1 MASFCLATVSKKES
15 KVSID
20 LASLQN
26 LLTDVFCIEMNA
38 VFHEVQA
45 QIQEITQKGD
55 RFQSAMKTAT
65 RAEEKNQIKQA
76 LLNVLR
82 EGENLK
88 KMKDQIQELA
98 KNPFQPPPT
107 IVEVDAM
114 INQEK
119 VNRELQPN
127 EIQLT
132 LRGTPELAGCGA
144 SYVKY
149 YLVYEEGQPPL
160 MGHFQIKDAEK
171 TYKHA
176 FPP

>member
-1 MASFCLATVSKKES
+1 
-15 KVSID
+15 
-20 LASLQN
+20 
-26 LLTDVFCIEMNA
+26 MNA

-45 QIQEITQKGD
+45 QIRGITQNGD

-65 RAEEKNQIKQA
+65 RTEEKNQIKQA

-114 INQEK
+114 IN
-119 VNRELQPN
+119 
-127 EIQLT
+127 
-132 LRGTPELAGCGA
+132 
-144 SYVKY
+144 
-149 YLVYEEGQPPL
+149 
-160 MGHFQIKDAEK
+160 
-171 TYKHA
+171 
-176 FPP
+176 

>member
-1 MASFCLATVSKKES
+1 
-15 KVSID
+15 
-20 LASLQN
+20 
-26 LLTDVFCIEMNA
+26 MNA

-65 RAEEKNQIKQA
+65 RTEEKNQIKQA

-114 INQEK
+114 IN
-119 VNRELQPN
+119 
-127 EIQLT
+127 
-132 LRGTPELAGCGA
+132 
-144 SYVKY
+144 
-149 YLVYEEGQPPL
+149 
-160 MGHFQIKDAEK
+160 
-171 TYKHA
+171 
-176 FPP
+176 